1 VNLGFE
7 TKTLRLKRRSCQT
20 LCMKEMRNQPCVFQD
35 IRIVLCWQAP
45 GLEFA
50 GVLQAFTQRRIPPR
64 KIRRRDVHHNEVFS
78 GDGDA

>member
-1 VNLGFE
+1 LGFE

-35 IRIVLCWQAP
+35 IRIVLWWQAP

-78 GDGDA
+78 GDGDV